1 MKKPVIGIVLD
12 FVKDS
17 EKYSYAAKPWYA
29 LRTCYSERV
38 KEAGGVAMM
47 IPYDIDNIK
56 SVLQHIDGLIIPG
69 GDEDINPAFYGQEI
83 ISDKVKINDIRANF
97 ELALARQALEINMP
111 LLGICNGMQ
120 IINVVQG
127 GTLIQHIPDVVKS
140 DINHEQPKPKDVP
153 IHWVNLVQGTILAD
167 LSDDS
172 EVMVNSTHHQA
183 IDKLGKDLVVSAY
196 ASDGIIEAIESVKH
210 RFVIGVEWHPEYANS
225 KLDQNLFRKLVLI
238 ASEYSVS
245 NSRSI

>member
-38 KEAGGVAMM
+38 KEAGGVAIM

-83 ISDKVKINDIRANF
+83 TSDKVKINDIRANF
-97 ELALARQALEINMP
+97 EFALVRQALDINMP
-111 LLGICNGMQ
+111 MLGICNGMQ
-120 IINVVQG
+120 MINVVQG

-153 IHWVNLVQGTILAD
+153 THLVHLVQGTILAD

-183 IDKLGKDLVVSAY
+183 VDKLGKDLLVSAY

-210 RFVIGVEWHPEYANS
+210 RFVMGVEWHPEYANS
-225 KLDQNLFRKLVLI
+225 RLDQNLFAKLVLI
-238 ASEYSVS
+238 AHEYGLS
-245 NSRSI
+245 NS